1 MIKRLI
7 KRLWDQLPAQ
17 ILSLL
22 IYLTFVVVYLLKLHG
37 LNNLLLKTYPSSSP
51 LEIIAHN
58 NNQPLLYII
67 GAICFY
73 IVGIFLIVY
82 FIKSISEV
90 VLEGTIFLLVSAGI
104 IFICLVLIF
113 GCINNPI
120 LKAFLAV
127 LGIGGV
133 AMGAISQ
140 S

>member
-1 MIKRLI
+1 MIKRLL
-7 KRLWDQLPAQ
+7 KRLWEQLPAQ

-22 IYLTFVVVYLLKLHG
+22 IYLIFVVVYLLKLHG
-37 LNNLLLKTYPSSSP
+37 LNNLLLKTYPSASP
-51 LEIIAHN
+51 LKIIAHN
-58 NNQPLLYII
+58 NNQTLLYII

-73 IVGIFLIVY
+73 IVGILLIVY

-90 VLEGTIFLLVSAGI
+90 VLEGTIFLIISAVI

-113 GCINNPI
+113 VCIHNPI

-133 AMGAISQ
+133 VMGTISQ

>member
-1 MIKRLI
+1 ML
-7 KRLWDQLPAQ
+7 KRLWEQLPAQ

-22 IYLTFVVVYLLKLHG
+22 IYLIFVVVYLLKLHG
-37 LNNLLLKTYPSSSP
+37 LNNLLLKTYPSASP
-51 LEIIAHN
+51 LKIIAH

-73 IVGIFLIVY
+73 IVGILLIVY

-90 VLEGTIFLLVSAGI
+90 VLEGTIFLIISAVI

-113 GCINNPI
+113 VCIHNPI

-133 AMGAISQ
+133 VMGTISQ

>member
-7 KRLWDQLPAQ
+7 KRLWEQLPAQ

-22 IYLTFVVVYLLKLHG
+22 IYLIFVVVYLLKLHG
-37 LNNLLLKTYPSSSP
+37 LNNLLLKTYPSASP
-51 LEIIAHN
+51 LKIIAPN

-73 IVGIFLIVY
+73 IVGILLIVY

-90 VLEGTIFLLVSAGI
+90 VLEGTIFLIISAVI
-104 IFICLVLIF
+104 IFICLGLIF
-113 GCINNPI
+113 VCIHNPI

-127 LGIGGV
+127 MGIGGV
-133 AMGAISQ
+133 VMGTISQ